1 MNPQQKGK
9 EQAGMMYSQSSG
21 ALLARLRPQN
31 DNIVKAM
38 NGSSSAATLNTLR
51 PPAMNTN
58 HSAPLLFGHGEA
70 PKMDTQSK
78 VAKLK
83 SSAGLAT
90 LNKTISTSAS
100 AMQLSA
106 NPEIKAQYFHDHP
119 DHPEFQR
126 LQDTLPNGPS
136 NETRVG
142 ALLKNDDDGKIHV
155 PKNSFVASLNLSQ
168 QQLHDLYKV
177 PNTFFYLRQKHG
189 ANSVYDLELVS
200 LDQVDKS
207 CYFTLSK
214 EGVTQFQNKISTF
227 TGLNQWEREHRLFH
241 KIIDINFFRIYRY
254 WKVMFRRCLIA
265 VDRLV

>member
-1 MNPQQKGK
+1 MNTQKGK
-9 EQAGMMYSQSSG
+9 DQAMMYSQSSG

-51 PPAMNTN
+51 PPAMSTV
-58 HSAPLLFGHGEA
+58 HSVPLLQGNN
-70 PKMDTQSK
+70 DTAKVDVQAK

-83 SSAGLAT
+83 SNAGLAT

-106 NPEIKAQYFHDHP
+106 NPEIKAQFLY
-119 DHPEFQR
+119 DHPEHPDFHR
-126 LQDTLPNGPS
+126 LEETLPSTPHNQ
-136 NETRVG
+136 TRVG
-142 ALLKNDDDGKIHV
+142 ALTKNEDDGKIQV
-155 PKNSFVASLNLSQ
+155 PRNSFVASLNLTQ

-177 PNTFFYLRQKHG
+177 PNTFFYLRQIYG
-189 ANSVYDLELVS
+189 SNSVYDLELVS
-200 LDQVDKS
+200 LDQVDKGS
-207 CYFTLSK
+207 YFTLSK

-227 TGLNQWEREHRLFH
+227 TGLKQWEREHRLFH

-254 WKVMFRRCLIA
+254 WKVIYL
-265 VDRLV
+265 